1 MSESAGWGAA
11 VELVWARLNAMRV
24 HVRAYKNT
32 FERREQN
39 NFFFKTIYKIK

>member
-24 HVRAYKNT
+24 HVRTYKNT

-39 NFFFKTIYKIK
+39 NFFLKLFTK